1 MTSIV
6 VRILC
11 CGVSQKQKDAA
22 HIGRKVLIEIIC
34 FTLKK
39 KLPYFGQL
47 LVLYDANMYYLI
59 ISKLLFTKAVNASPF
74 NKF

>member
-22 HIGRKVLIEIIC
+22 QIGRKVLIEIIC

-39 KLPYFGQL
+39 KAAL
-47 LVLYDANMYYLI
+47 LWTAFSIV
-59 ISKLLFTKAVNASPF
+59 
-74 NKF
+74 

>member
-39 KLPYFGQL
+39 K
-47 LVLYDANMYYLI
+47 AA
-59 ISKLLFTKAVNASPF
+59 LFWTAFSIV
-74 NKF
+74 